1 VESERPKRKQQGQR
15 SRAAAGSETSII
27 KGGMMG
33 HEVARVE
40 DIDSDIRLAKA
51 LAQSGFYKDIRD
63 AAAGVVKLRIAR
75 EFGLGIK
82 GISDVHI
89 VEGKPTLSYQAIL
102 GMVRAYTGPLGTDR
116 YSFRYTKRDEECV
129 EIEWLINNE
138 VVGTSKCDTDDA
150 KRMGVLHK
158 KNWERYPRQMRTA
171 RAVTEGVNAFIPEV
185 IGGSI
190 YTPEELGDDSGVMVS
205 SSVVATAEGDGG
217 GAITSLG
224 AASSP
229 PTLTIKAAEESE
241 EDKAERFVAEATAT
255 MDAAEETLEG
265 EVIDPAPDWVAAAR
279 KFFNDNPNHKT
290 EYAELLRNYGY
301 LPEGKLTAKKIYET
315 LAETLGPRC
324 LELDIVMKELQS

>member
-1 VESERPKRKQQGQR
+1 
-15 SRAAAGSETSII
+15 
-27 KGGMMG
+27 MG
-33 HEVARVE
+33 TELVKHD
-40 DIDSDIRLAKA
+40 DIDSDIRFAKA
-51 LAQSGFYKDIRD
+51 LAQSGYYKDIRD
-63 AAAGVVKLRIAR
+63 AASGIVKLRIAR
-75 EFGLGIK
+75 EFGLGVK

-116 YSFRYTKRDEECV
+116 YSFRYARRDEECV

-190 YTPEELGDDSGVMVS
+190 YTPDELGDESGVVAS
-205 SSVVATAEGDGG
+205 ASVVASAEGDGG
-217 GAITSLG
+217 GNGTSLVA
-224 AASSP
+224 AASPP
-229 PTLTIKAAEESE
+229 PTLTIKPAEESE
-241 EDKAERFVAEATAT
+241 DEKAERFVEELVTT

-265 EVIDPAPDWVAAAR
+265 EVIDMTPDWVEAAR
-279 KFFNDNPNHKT
+279 KFFADNQDHKT

-315 LAETLGPRC
+315 LADTLGPRC
-324 LELDIVMKELQS
+324 MELDLVMQELQSSGPEAA